1 MKIILQYFSYTW
13 LNESDRFFFDSN
25 FKVGKNGINTELI
38 ERWETAVDT
47 FIKDLTDDG

>member
-25 FKVGKNGINTELI
+25 FKVGKNGINTALI
-38 ERWETAVDT
+38 EQWEKAVDA
-47 FIKDLTDDG
+47 FIEDLTNQG